1 MDLKIYTNPIG
12 EKVDAKSEELMIE
25 FDRHFADLVEAHP
38 EHEDKRDLAFQA
50 WSIQKIAGLQLCV
63 SELERRIADMQKE

>member
-12 EKVDAKSEELMIE
+12 GKVDEKSEELMIE
-25 FDRHFADLVEAHP
+25 FDRHFVELIEAHP

-50 WSIQKIAGLQLCV
+50 WAIQKIAGLQLCV
-63 SELERRIADMQKE
+63 TELEKRIAETTTE